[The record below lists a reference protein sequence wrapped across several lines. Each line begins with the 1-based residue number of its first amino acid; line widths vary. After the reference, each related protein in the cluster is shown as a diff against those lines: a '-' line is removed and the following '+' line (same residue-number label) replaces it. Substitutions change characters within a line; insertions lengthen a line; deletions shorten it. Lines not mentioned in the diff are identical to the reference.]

1 MATNVR
7 TRTGQS
13 AAPTDL
19 YGLRLTTS
27 PEAATHYNDG
37 LRALLAVRRGGVESV
52 AAAVAID
59 PTFAL
64 GHATLALMGHEL
76 GAAVNLPA
84 RVASALRHAR
94 RSTERERSHV
104 HAVVAHLQGD
114 STPLIAHLE
123 TYPRDA
129 LLLSVAVPTIA
140 FSGVTQVPSQA
151 WEIVERSRPAY
162 GDDWWFCGLLGFIR
176 QEQGRFDEAMDLAVR
191 SLAENAGAGHS
202 VHARAHV
209 HYETGDHDAGLA
221 WITDW
226 INTSGPD
233 ADNLAH
239 FSWHAA
245 LHELSNG
252 DLLAVRRR
260 FENELA
266 PPRVTGCR
274 ALVDSASLLWRWSLT
289 PGAEGVPDAADVLA
303 QVSSS
308 DLLEPDTPFLAMHA
322 ALGLCAAG
330 DVDRLLLLRRRCA
343 GHDVRVLREVAAT
356 LCDALLVMQ
365 RGAPGA
371 AADQL
376 ATIASSSWQLG
387 GSDAQREVIE
397 DTRIAAL
404 IAAGRNG
411 EAAGMLDAR
420 LDRRHARRDQLWRG
434 AAKGVARD
442 DRSGEG
448 RSEERAEP

>member
-1 MATNVR
+1 MPVDTSSLTAR
-7 TRTGQS
+7 S
-13 AAPTDL
+13 AMPVDL

-37 LRALLAVRRGGVESV
+37 LRALLAVRRGGVEAV
-52 AAAVAID
+52 AASIAMD

-76 GAAVNLPA
+76 GANVNLPA

-94 RSTERERSHV
+94 RSSERERSHV
-104 HAVVAHLQGD
+104 HAVVSHLQGD
-114 STPLIAHLE
+114 SDPLIAHVRA
-123 TYPRDA
+123 YPRDA

-140 FSGVTQVPSQA
+140 FSGVTAVPAQA
-151 WEIVERSRPAY
+151 WQIVEDAAPAY
-162 GDDWWFCGLLGFIR
+162 GDDWWFSGLLGFVR
-176 QEQGRFDEAMDLAVR
+176 QEQGRFDEAMDLACR
-191 SLAENAGAGHS
+191 SLRENPGAGHS

-226 INTSGPD
+226 IDTSGPD

-260 FENELA
+260 FESELA

-289 PGAEGVPDAADVLA
+289 PGADAIPDARTVLDE
-303 QVSSS
+303 VSDR
-308 DLLEPDTPFLAMHA
+308 DLFEPDTPFLAMHA

-330 DVDRLLLLRRRCA
+330 DEDGLGRLRQRCA
-343 GHDVRVLREVAAT
+343 AHDDRVQREVAST
-356 LCDALLVMQ
+356 LCEALLSLRQ
-365 RGAPGA
+365 GAYDA
-371 AADQL
+371 AADRL
-376 ATIASSSWQLG
+376 GGIATTAWRLG

-404 IAAGRNG
+404 IAAGRNA
-411 EAAGMLDAR
+411 EAAAMLDTR

-434 AAKGVARD
+434 GL
-442 DRSGEG
+442 RS
-448 RSEERAEP
+448 

>member
-1 MATNVR
+1 MSADVR
-7 TRTGQS
+7 TLSSRS
-13 AAPTDL
+13 AMPVDL

-27 PEAATHYNDG
+27 SEAAAHYNDG
-37 LRALLAVRRGGVESV
+37 LRSLLGVRRGAVEAV
-52 AAAVAID
+52 ATSIAID

-64 GHATLALMGHEL
+64 GHAALALMGHEL
-76 GAAVNLPA
+76 GANVNLPA
-84 RVASALRHAR
+84 RTASALRHAH
-94 RSTERERSHV
+94 RSTDRERSHV
-104 HAVVAHLQGD
+104 HAVVAHLQGA
-114 STPLIAHLE
+114 SEPLLAHLE

-140 FSGVTQVPSQA
+140 FSGVTRVPAQA
-151 WEIVERSRPAY
+151 WDIVESAAPAY
-162 GDDWWFCGLLGFIR
+162 GDDWWFGGLLGFIR
-176 QEQGRFDEAMDLAVR
+176 QEQGRFDEAMDLATR

-226 INTSGPD
+226 IDTSGPD

-252 DLLAVRRR
+252 DLGSVRRR

-289 PGAEGVPDAADVLA
+289 PGADSIPDAADVIE
-303 QVSSS
+303 QVENR
-308 DLLEPDTPFLAMHA
+308 DLFEPDTPFLAMHA

-330 DVDRLLLLRRRCA
+330 DIDRLEQLRRWCS
-343 GHDVRVLREVAAT
+343 GHDDHVQRRVAGT
-356 LCDALLVMQ
+356 LCDALLAMR
-365 RGAPGA
+365 RGAYDA
-371 AADQL
+371 AADRL
-376 ATIASSSWQLG
+376 GAIAKTAWQLG

-404 IAAGRNG
+404 IAADRNV
-411 EAAGMLDAR
+411 EAAAMLDAR

-434 AAKGVARD
+434 LATSPDSAQ
-442 DRSGEG
+442 
-448 RSEERAEP
+448 

>member
-1 MATNVR
+1 MSVETSIA
-7 TRTGQS
+7 S
-13 AAPTDL
+13 AATPVDL

-27 PEAATHYNDG
+27 AEAAAHYNDG
-37 LRALLAVRRGGVESV
+37 LRALLGVRRGGVEAV
-52 AAAVAID
+52 AAAVALD
-59 PTFAL
+59 PTFAV
-64 GHATLALMGHEL
+64 GHSTLALMGHEL
-76 GAAVNLPA
+76 GANVNLPA
-84 RVASALRHAR
+84 RVASALRHSR
-94 RSTERERSHV
+94 RSSDRERSHI
-104 HAVVAHLQGD
+104 HAVVSHLRGD
-114 STPLIAHLE
+114 SDPLIAHLR

-140 FSGVTQVPSQA
+140 FSGVTTVPAQA
-151 WEIVERSRPAY
+151 WQIVEGAQSAY
-162 GDDWWFCGLLGFIR
+162 GDDWWFNGLLGFIR
-176 QEQGRFDEAMDLAVR
+176 QEQGRFDEAMDLARR
-191 SLAENAGAGHS
+191 SLDENPGAGHS

-226 INTSGPD
+226 IDTSGPD

-252 DLLAVRRR
+252 DLASVRRR

-274 ALVDSASLLWRWSLT
+274 ALVDSASLLWRWSLS
-289 PGAEGVPDAADVLA
+289 PGADSVPDAAEVLE
-303 QVSSS
+303 QVSNC
-308 DLLEPDTPFLAMHA
+308 DLVEPDTPFLAMHA

-330 DVDRLLLLRRRCA
+330 DDDRLEQLSRRCTT
-343 GHDVRVLREVAAT
+343 HDDQVLREVAAP
-356 LCDALLVMQ
+356 LCRALVSM
-365 RGAPGA
+365 RGGSYDA
-371 AADQL
+371 AADGL
-376 ATIASSSWQLG
+376 ASMASTTWKLG

-404 IAAGRNG
+404 IAAGRNA
-411 EAAGMLDAR
+411 EAATMLDER

-434 AAKGVARD
+434 GLPQA
-442 DRSGEG
+442 
-448 RSEERAEP
+448 

>member
-1 MATNVR
+1 MVAHAR
-7 TRTGQS
+7 TLTARTAG
-13 AAPTDL
+13 PVDL
-19 YGLRLTTS
+19 YGLQLTTS
-27 PEAATHYNDG
+27 TTAAEQYNAG
-37 LRALLAVRRGGVESV
+37 LRHLLAVRRGGVEAV
-52 AAAVAID
+52 AASVAID

-76 GAAVNLPA
+76 GANVNLPA

-104 HAVVAHLQGD
+104 HAVVAHLHGD
-114 STPLIAHLE
+114 SAPLITHLE
-123 TYPRDA
+123 SYPRDA

-140 FSGVTQVPSQA
+140 FSGVTHVPAQA
-151 WEIVERSRPAY
+151 WAIVERAAPSY
-162 GDDWWFCGLLGFIR
+162 GDDWWFSGLLGFVR
-176 QEQGRFDEAMDLAVR
+176 QEQGRFDEAMTLAVR

-202 VHARAHV
+202 VHTRAHV

-226 INTSGPD
+226 IGTSGPD

-245 LHELSNG
+245 LHELAND
-252 DLLAVRRR
+252 DLAAVRRR

-266 PPRVTGCR
+266 PPHVTGCR

-289 PGAEGVPDAADVLA
+289 PGAESIPDAATVLA
-303 QVSSS
+303 QVEAC
-308 DLLEPDTPFLAMHA
+308 DLDEPDTPFLAMHA

-330 DVDRLLLLRRRCA
+330 EVDRLGALRRRCA
-343 GHDVRVLREVAAT
+343 DHHDQTMRDVAAS
-356 LCDALLVMQ
+356 LCDALLAMQ
-365 RGAPGA
+365 RSSYGA
-371 AADQL
+371 AADRL
-376 ATIASSSWQLG
+376 GAMAADTWRLG

-404 IAAGRNG
+404 ISAHRNR
-411 EAAGMLDAR
+411 EAAAMLDAR

-434 AAKGVARD
+434 ALTDERGFT
-442 DRSGEG
+442 SGD
-448 RSEERAEP
+448 PQNTP